1 MFVRKLLVEVQVEPS
16 QFEFEVPAK
25 TFTSIDIFFHE
36 ESVVGSVGKT
46 SYFKEKKQSLLL
58 KFLEGNWGKGK
69 IRSEFRKNSH
79 A

>member
-1 MFVRKLLVEVQVEPS
+1 MFVRKLLVEVRVEPS

-46 SYFKEKKQSLLL
+46 SYFKKKKSLLP
-58 KFLEGNWGKGK
+58 KFLEGNGGKGK

>member
-1 MFVRKLLVEVQVEPS
+1 MVEVRVEPF
-16 QFEFEVPAK
+16 QFEFEVPIN
-25 TFTSIDIFFHE
+25 FHFNGHFFHE
-36 ESVVGSVGKT
+36 DSVVGSAGKT
-46 SYFKEKKQSLLL
+46 SYFKEKSLLL